1 MHHKF
6 VIYPFAAIVG
16 QELMKKALLVNA
28 VDPSVGGVLIR
39 GDKGT
44 GKSTAVRALAD
55 LLGEIRVVKGCP
67 FNCHPENKKLM
78 CKVCQEQLAQKGELP
93 WLEKKMEIVDMP
105 LSATEDMV
113 IGSINIK
120 KALKEGSK
128 ALEPGLLARANR
140 NVLYIDE
147 VNLLD
152 DYLVN
157 ILLDAAAMGV
167 NVVEREG
174 ISLYHPARF
183 ILIGTMNPEEGD
195 LRPQIMDRFGLSV
208 EIGALMLA
216 EERLQVLENR
226 RMFDQDPFAFEQKF
240 YPLQD
245 KLKAA
250 VFHAREILPQTLVSR
265 EMLLKIV
272 QLTTSLGIKT
282 HRADIVMEKTCRV
295 LAALEGRM
303 EVKEED
309 IQEAAFLAL
318 PHRMRQDPLQRGE
331 RLTRDRIEQVL
342 HPPETDSQEEKEE
355 EKREVAGSEEI
366 QPLEKEGVLS
376 GELVRFNEAVKGR
389 GRDNFR
395 TEGKRGQFIKARPNS
410 EAESLAVDATLRR
423 AVSQTGKLEVLPEHL
438 MEKVK
443 VTRGKA
449 LYLILMDAS
458 SSMRME
464 RKIKLAKTLS
474 WQLLQH
480 SYQKKNRIGLLA
492 FRGEETKVLV
502 QPTGDVLKIDE
513 ALQALPT
520 GGKTPL
526 TPAIFRALEIAM
538 HEREARPVIIVI
550 SDGKANVF
558 AGTSLEED
566 LERLRSSMIPE
577 LNFVLVNT
585 ENRKRSLGVLEKM
598 AQLLDAPH
606 FYLEEIM
613 NI

>member
-16 QELMKKALLVNA
+16 QDLMKKALLVNA
-28 VDPSVGGVLIR
+28 VDPAVGGVLIK

-55 LLGEIRVVKGCP
+55 LLGEIRVVQGCP
-67 FNCHPENKKLM
+67 FQCHPENKRLM
-78 CKVCQEQLAQKGELP
+78 CKTCQERLERDGKLP
-93 WLEKKMEIVDMP
+93 WSEKKMEIVDMP

-183 ILIGTMNPEEGD
+183 ILIGTMNPEEGE

-208 EIGALMLA
+208 EITALSSA

-226 RMFDQDPFAFEQKF
+226 RLFDQDPYAFEQK
-240 YPLQD
+240 YRCGQD
-245 KLKAA
+245 SIREA
-250 VFHAREILPQTLVSR
+250 VFRARENLPCTGLSR

-272 QLTTSLGIKT
+272 ELTSSLGIKT
-282 HRADIVMEKTCRV
+282 HRADIVMEKTSRV
-295 LAALEGRM
+295 LAALEGRHQVL
-303 EVKEED
+303 EKD
-309 IQEAAFLAL
+309 IKEAAFLAL
-318 PHRMRQDPLQRGE
+318 THRMRQDPLQRGE
-331 RLTRDRIEQVL
+331 RLTRERIEEL
-342 HPPETDSQEEKEE
+342 LPPEQGEEQQREHRQE
-355 EKREVAGSEEI
+355 AGTADDI
-366 QPLEKEGVLS
+366 QPVERTGSLQAGL
-376 GELVRFNEAVKGR
+376 GRLAGAVNGR
-389 GRDNFR
+389 GRDSCR
-395 TEGKRGQFIKARPNS
+395 TESNRGQFVKARPNS
-410 EAESLAVDATLRR
+410 NPGSLAVEATLRR
-423 AVSQTGKLEVLPEHL
+423 AVSQTGRLEVLPEHL
-438 MEKVK
+438 MEKVR
-443 VTRGKA
+443 VSRGKA
-449 LYLILMDAS
+449 LYLLLMDTS

-474 WQLLQH
+474 WHLLQQ
-480 SYQKKNRIGLLA
+480 SYQKKNRVGLMV
-492 FRGEETKVLV
+492 FRGEEVRLLV
-502 QPTGDVLKIDE
+502 PPTGDVLKIEE
-513 ALQALPT
+513 ALQTLPT

-526 TPAIFRALEIAM
+526 TPALYRALELAGR
-538 HEREARPVIIVI
+538 EREARPVIVVI

-558 AGTSLEED
+558 LGEGLEQD
-566 LERLRSSMIPE
+566 LALIADKITPE
-577 LNFVLVNT
+577 ASFVLVNT
-585 ENRKRSLGVLEKM
+585 ESSRRSPGVLEMM
-598 AQLLDAPH
+598 AKTLNAPH
-606 FYLEEIM
+606 FYLEDILQTG
-613 NI
+613 

>member
-28 VDPSVGGVLIR
+28 VDPAVGGVLVK

-78 CKVCQEQLAQKGELP
+78 CKACQEQLAQKGRLS

-152 DYLVN
+152 DHLVN

-183 ILIGTMNPEEGD
+183 ILIGTMNPEEGE

-208 EIGALMLA
+208 EISALVLP

-226 RMFDQDPFAFEQKF
+226 RMFDQDPFAFEQEF

-245 KLKAA
+245 KFKES
-250 VFHAREILPQTLVSR
+250 VFRAREILPLTVLSR
-265 EMLLKIV
+265 KMLLKIV

-282 HRADIVMEKTCRV
+282 HRADIVMEKTSRV
-295 LAALEGRM
+295 LAALEGRS
-303 EVKEED
+303 EVREED
-309 IQEAAFLAL
+309 IKEAAFLAL
-318 PHRMRQDPLQRGE
+318 PHRMRQDPMQKGE
-331 RLTRDRIEQVL
+331 HLSRDRIEKL
-342 HPPETDSQEEKEE
+342 LYSPEGEQKEE
-355 EKREVAGSEEI
+355 QEQDQGQTGGEEI
-366 QPLEKEGVLS
+366 EPLEREGTLQS
-376 GELVRFNEAVKGR
+376 ELVRFGEAVRGR
-389 GRDNFR
+389 GRDDFR
-395 TEGKRGQFIKARPNS
+395 AEGKRGQFVKARPNS
-410 EAESLAVDATLRR
+410 EPDSLAVDATLRR

-438 MEKVK
+438 MEKVR
-443 VTRGKA
+443 VSRGKA

-480 SYQKKNRIGLLA
+480 SYQKKNRVGLLA
-492 FRGEETKVLV
+492 FRGEEARVLV
-502 QPTGDVLKIDE
+502 HPTGDVLKIDE

-526 TPAIFRALEIAM
+526 TPAIFRALEFAVR
-538 HEREARPVIIVI
+538 EREARPVIVVI

-558 AGTSLEED
+558 VGESLEED
-566 LERLRSSMIPE
+566 LERLQAKLIPD
-577 LNFVLVNT
+577 LNFVMVNT
-585 ENRKRSLGVLEKM
+585 ESRKRSLGVLEKM
-598 AQLLDAPH
+598 AQTLGAAH
-606 FYLEEIM
+606 FYLEEIL
-613 NI
+613 NT

>member
-28 VDPSVGGVLIR
+28 VDPAVGGVLVK

-78 CKVCQEQLAQKGELP
+78 CKACQEQLAQKGRLS

-152 DYLVN
+152 DHLVN

-183 ILIGTMNPEEGD
+183 ILIGTMNPEEGE

-208 EIGALMLA
+208 EISALVLP

-226 RMFDQDPFAFEQKF
+226 RMFDQDPFAFEQEF

-245 KLKAA
+245 KFKES
-250 VFHAREILPQTLVSR
+250 VFRAREILPLTVLSR
-265 EMLLKIV
+265 KMLLKIV

-282 HRADIVMEKTCRV
+282 HRADIVMEKTSRV
-295 LAALEGRM
+295 LAALEGRS
-303 EVKEED
+303 EVREED
-309 IQEAAFLAL
+309 IKEAAFLAL
-318 PHRMRQDPLQRGE
+318 PHRMRQDPMQKGE
-331 RLTRDRIEQVL
+331 HLSRDRIEKL
-342 HPPETDSQEEKEE
+342 LYSPEGEQKEDQEQDQ
-355 EKREVAGSEEI
+355 GQTGGEEI
-366 QPLEKEGVLS
+366 EPLEREGTLQS
-376 GELVRFNEAVKGR
+376 ELVRFGEAVRGR
-389 GRDNFR
+389 GRDDFR
-395 TEGKRGQFIKARPNS
+395 AEGKRGQFVKARPNS
-410 EAESLAVDATLRR
+410 EPDSLAVDATLRR

-438 MEKVK
+438 MEKVR
-443 VTRGKA
+443 VSRGKA

-480 SYQKKNRIGLLA
+480 SYQKKNRVGLLA
-492 FRGEETKVLV
+492 FRGEEARVLV
-502 QPTGDVLKIDE
+502 HPTGDVLKIDE

-526 TPAIFRALEIAM
+526 TPAIFRALEFAVR
-538 HEREARPVIIVI
+538 EREARPVIVVI

-558 AGTSLEED
+558 VGESLEED
-566 LERLRSSMIPE
+566 LERLQAKLIPD
-577 LNFVLVNT
+577 LNFVMVNT
-585 ENRKRSLGVLEKM
+585 ESRKRSLGVLEKM
-598 AQLLDAPH
+598 AQTLGAAH
-606 FYLEEIM
+606 FYLEEIL
-613 NI
+613 NT